1 MFRLLTIAGLTI
13 ALAGCGGGSSTT
25 TAAPTTPPTPTPSS
39 PATPSVVP
47 LTAGSVASGVD
58 IAVASSSVTPP
69 PNAISL
75 GVVSTSC
82 TGSAFN
88 TGRTIRQ
95 GQTNCVLLFGAKL
108 DSTMT
113 VTVLGPADIQI
124 INIRGITSVS
134 GTPGLS
140 FTAAVAGTA
149 GLGARTVM
157 VQSPAGDVA
166 TFTGGLEVVP

>member
-1 MFRLLTIAGLTI
+1 M
-13 ALAGCGGGSSTT
+13 
-25 TAAPTTPPTPTPSS
+25 
-39 PATPSVVP
+39 
-47 LTAGSVASGVD
+47 
-58 IAVASSSVTPP
+58 
-69 PNAISL
+69 
-75 GVVSTSC
+75 VSTSC
-82 TGSAFN
+82 AGSAFN
-88 TGRTIRQ
+88 TGRTIHQ

-124 INIRGITSVS
+124 SNIRGVTSVS
-134 GTPGLS
+134 GTPGIS

>member
-1 MFRLLTIAGLTI
+1 
-13 ALAGCGGGSSTT
+13 
-25 TAAPTTPPTPTPSS
+25 
-39 PATPSVVP
+39 
-47 LTAGSVASGVD
+47 VASGVD

-69 PNAISL
+69 PNATSL
-75 GVVSTSC
+75 GVKASPCSGVL
-82 TGSAFN
+82 SAFN
-88 TGRTIRQ
+88 TGRSISR
-95 GQTNCVLLFGAKL
+95 GQSNCVLLFGAKL

-113 VTVLGPADIQI
+113 VTVLGPSDIQI
-124 INIRGITSVS
+124 SNIAGITSDK
-134 GTPGLS
+134 GIPGIS